1 MRKDIVAKKKF
12 GQNFLIDESV
22 VRKIVE
28 AMPHNANKIAEIGP
42 GLGDLTKHLVNVKS
56 VVAFEVDTDL
66 CKLLNE
72 NFKEAIDT
80 NSLELRCGDVLEA
93 WKTNL
98 LNEQYDLV
106 ANLPYYIATNI
117 ILKALADP
125 YCSSLLVMVQR
136 EVAEKFSAQPGD
148 KDFGSL
154 AVITQTV
161 GEASIV
167 IEVPPEAFNPPPKIH
182 SAVLRIIKRQSRTDT
197 GLEEMLR
204 VAFAQPRK
212 TLLKNL
218 SAVYDKEEVYNALQ
232 SMGLTA
238 TIRPHQTTTANYHQ
252 LYKILPRSLDGREQQ
267 HKRDRES
274 SSNRK
279 QDKYDRESSSNQQ

>member
-1 MRKDIVAKKKF
+1 MKNDVVAKKKF

-22 VRKIVE
+22 VRRIVE
-28 AMPHNANKIAEIGP
+28 AMPHNDNIIAEIGP

-56 VVAFEVDTDL
+56 VIAFEVDTDL

-72 NFKEAIDT
+72 EFKDEMNT
-80 NSLELRCGDVLEA
+80 GRFELRCGDVLEH
-93 WKTNL
+93 WKANL
-98 LNEQYDLV
+98 LECNYDLV

-125 YCSSLLVMVQR
+125 HCQSLLVMVQR

-148 KDFGSL
+148 KDFGAIS
-154 AVITQTV
+154 VITQTV
-161 GEASIV
+161 GAAAIV

-182 SAVLRIIKRQSRTDT
+182 SAVLKIVKHKSRSSDT
-197 GLEEMLR
+197 GLEDMLR

-218 SAVYDKEEVYNALQ
+218 SAVYNKEEVSNALEAM
-232 SMGLTA
+232 SLSP

-252 LYKILPRSLDGREQQ
+252 LYKKLPRSLDGREQ
-267 HKRDRES
+267 HNYGNKRDRKPS
-274 SSNRK
+274 SK
-279 QDKYDRESSSNQQ
+279 